1 MDILDCA
8 DERLRQILVNSFA
21 SAVTQSSLNLT
32 FFHR

>member
-8 DERLRQILVNSFA
+8 DERLRQILVNSFTC
-21 SAVTQSSLNLT
+21 AVTQFSLNLI